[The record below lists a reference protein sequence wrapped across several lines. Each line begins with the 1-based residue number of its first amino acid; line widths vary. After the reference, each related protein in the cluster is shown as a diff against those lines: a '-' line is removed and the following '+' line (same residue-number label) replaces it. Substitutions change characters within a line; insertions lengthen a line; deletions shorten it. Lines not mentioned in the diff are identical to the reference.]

1 MNKKDLSNLSKIY
14 IEQVIEEININPESD
29 FGDREDGKF
38 GRYKGRHFKKP
49 PIPQSRK
56 NYVGSSEKE
65 TDLFSG
71 SEYPEIYGNEEEE
84 DESVSLN
91 TLSSI
96 DLNKLQKD
104 ERREYIIRMA
114 VLRSEIDELKN
125 ESQQIAAL
133 SVNRS
138 LMDEILFKL
147 VSNFGKGNMS
157 LKYVANNGDP
167 IFSTDSE
174 HIQVSI
180 PLGSRTNPEDV
191 TIKKV
196 NI

>member
-56 NYVGSSEKE
+56 DYIGSSERE

-71 SEYPEIYGNEEEE
+71 SEYPEIYGNEEE
-84 DESVSLN
+84 DEGVGLN

-104 ERREYIIRMA
+104 ERREYIIRMSI
-114 VLRSEIDELKN
+114 LRSEIDELKN
-125 ESQQIAAL
+125 ESQKIAAL
-133 SVNRS
+133 SVNRD
-138 LMDEILFKL
+138 LMDEIIFKL
-147 VSNFGKGNMS
+147 VSNFGKDNLS
-157 LKYVANNGDP
+157 LTHISNNGDP
-167 IFSTDSE
+167 IFSTDSQN
-174 HIQVSI
+174 IQVCI
-180 PLGSRTNPEDV
+180 PYGSRTTIEDV
-191 TIKKV
+191 KIKKV
-196 NI
+196 EL

>member
-49 PIPQSRK
+49 PIPKSRK
-56 NYVGSSEKE
+56 DYVGSSEKE

-84 DESVSLN
+84 DEGVGLN

-104 ERREYIIRMA
+104 ETRLAI
-114 VLRSEIDELKN
+114 LRSEIDELKN

-147 VSNFGKGNMS
+147 VSNFRKGNMS